1 MDYMQTAIDEY
12 RLSEKG
18 RKAVRKFLELR
29 GCTVLDELEEGCL
42 NIVFEDDGEIVFAI
56 CTVGHGQFEDPDID
70 KLRPAFEMEAIKWLS
85 SAKNAMSDCRFRFD
99 SISIVVVSE
108 DKALIRHHI
117 NVLNALEEGEEKN
130 A

>member
-1 MDYMQTAIDEY
+1 MYYTQTAIDEY

-42 NIVFEDDGEIVFAI
+42 NIVFEDDGELVFAI
-56 CTVGHGQFEDPDID
+56 CTVGNGHFEDPDFD
-70 KLRPAFEMEAIKWLS
+70 KLRPALEMEAIKWLS
-85 SAKNAMSDCRFRFD
+85 SAKNAMLDCSFRFD
-99 SISIVVVSE
+99 SISVVVVSE

-117 NVLNALEEGEEKN
+117 RVLNAMEEGEEKN
-130 A
+130 V

>member
-1 MDYMQTAIDEY
+1 MDYTQTAIDEY

-42 NIVFEDDGEIVFAI
+42 NIVFEDNGELVFAI
-56 CTVGHGQFEDPDID
+56 CTVGHGQFEDPDFD

-117 NVLNALEEGEEKN
+117 GAFNALNGEEK
-130 A
+130 

>member
-1 MDYMQTAIDEY
+1 MDYTQTAIDEY

-18 RKAVRKFLELR
+18 RKAVLKYLDCR
-29 GCTVLDELEEGCL
+29 GFTVLDELEEGCL

-56 CTVGHGQFEDPDID
+56 CTVGHGQFVDPDID

-108 DKALIRHHI
+108 DKALLRHHI
-117 NVLNALEEGEEKN
+117 NVLNELNGEEK
-130 A
+130 

>member
-1 MDYMQTAIDEY
+1 MDYTQTAIDEY

-18 RKAVRKFLELR
+18 RKAVRKFLER
-29 GCTVLDELEEGCL
+29 KGCTVLDELEEGCL

-56 CTVGHGQFEDPDID
+56 CTVGHGQFEEPDFD

-99 SISIVVVSE
+99 SISIIVVSE
-108 DKALIRHHI
+108 YKALIRHHM
-117 NVLNALEEGEEKN
+117 NVLNALNGEEK
-130 A
+130 